1 MMDIMDI
8 MRAFSALAL
17 VLGLI
22 LAMWWGFRRFSNM
35 TPNSPLSDDLKVIS
49 WKPFDGRRKLAVVR
63 WGEDEHLILTSQTGD
78 LHISS
83 RKAAEDAAP
92 ESGEEN

>member
-1 MMDIMDI
+1 MDMMDI

-35 TPNSPLSDDLKVIS
+35 TPNSPLSDDLKVVS
-49 WKPFDGRRKLAVVR
+49 WRPFDGRKKLAVIR
-63 WGEDEHLILTSQTGD
+63 WGDEEHLVLTGQAGD

-83 RKAAEDAAP
+83 RKAKQDVP
-92 ESGEEN
+92 TESGEET